1 MKWNKRS
8 TFVKWSKYFHSI
20 FMLNVKNAIFKLR
33 ILIRQPNANIMRFHI
48 RQITFIYNLF
58 QTAVLMHYNLEM
70 IKINFSWQSLWLLV
84 FHSFVVH
91 VPRSTNMLHTT
102 FKIVFDKLIKVCQIQ
117 NAFKLWKM
125 QILLASY
132 YKITFCIMQ
141 NKRFLQHLLI
151 FSFYIKNFFAYI
163 IAFISGQK

>member
-1 MKWNKRS
+1 MEYKFE
-8 TFVKWSKYFHSI
+8 TTEF
-20 FMLNVKNAIFKLR
+20 L
-33 ILIRQPNANIMRFHI
+33 
-48 RQITFIYNLF
+48 
-58 QTAVLMHYNLEM
+58 HYNLEK
-70 IKINFSWQSLWLLV
+70 IEINFGWQSLWLLA
-84 FHSFVVH
+84 FNSFVIH

-102 FKIVFDKLIKVCQIQ
+102 FEIVFDKLIKVCQIQ

-151 FSFYIKNFFAYI
+151 FSFHIKNFFCIYYSLHFWTKVNI
-163 IAFISGQK
+163 LDRSLFMRKWRSNIM